1 MWAFF
6 IGTRGWCQS
15 HQHLQRDPVLE
26 PEIEISASHRPCP
39 WAHDLTHMP
48 VLMTIETSA
57 CSLTTFWRD
66 LESSVCQLWEIG
78 SLSGFKYSFVQQSIF
93 SEWLLY
99 ISYILLGSDDAMMD
113 KVGQVSATLVG
124 NTDKELIVKIECGV
138 SECSE
143 KEM

>member
-1 MWAFF
+1 M
-6 IGTRGWCQS
+6 
-15 HQHLQRDPVLE
+15 
-26 PEIEISASHRPCP
+26 
-39 WAHDLTHMP
+39 
-48 VLMTIETSA
+48 
-57 CSLTTFWRD
+57 
-66 LESSVCQLWEIG
+66 
-78 SLSGFKYSFVQQSIF
+78 SGFKYSFIQQSIF

-99 ISYILLGSDDAMMD
+99 ISYILLGSDDATLD